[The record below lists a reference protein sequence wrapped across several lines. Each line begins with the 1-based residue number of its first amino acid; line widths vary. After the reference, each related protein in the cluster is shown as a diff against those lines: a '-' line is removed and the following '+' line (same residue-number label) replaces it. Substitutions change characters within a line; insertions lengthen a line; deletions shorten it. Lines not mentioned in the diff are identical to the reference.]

1 MPSSKTIGAQRPFKV
16 LVPALQG
23 STDPSRGPSGN
34 PVYKWKTFEQQYL
47 VERPGAN
54 RVIQSG
60 KSPGLA
66 NRAGILLTGAPS
78 SPATGVI
85 QVVGNAFLGPTSILL
100 GAYTLT
106 TGEDFQIG
114 SFVQATASFLVNATP
129 STSTLNINGL
139 NLIPTGGAAR
149 ASGANNYNNTLG
161 TVGAIAAEIS
171 AAINDPANAFVG
183 TATAI
188 AVGASVNLTA
198 VPVGA
203 LGNALTL
210 SSSTGTVSAS
220 GANFTGGLDDVEDT
234 ALNLAAAIMALP
246 EFSASVLGNQ
256 VSVSAEQLLNIT
268 LLSKTGASPYNFA
281 LTPANGTL
289 TGGDPHV
296 GPPVLA

>member
-16 LVPALQG
+16 LVPALQS

-47 VERPGAN
+47 VERPGTN
-54 RVIQSG
+54 RVLQSG
-60 KSPGLA
+60 KSPGIA
-66 NRAGILLTGAPS
+66 NRTGLLLTGSPS
-78 SPATGVI
+78 SPSTGVI
-85 QVVGNAFLGPTSILL
+85 QVVGNTFLGPTSILL

-106 TGEDFQIG
+106 TGEDFQVG
-114 SFVQATASFLVNATP
+114 SFVQATASLVVNATP
-129 STSTLNINGL
+129 STSTLTINGL
-139 NLIPTGGAAR
+139 NLSPTGGAGR
-149 ASGANNYNNTLG
+149 TPGANNYNNTLG
-161 TVGAIAAEIS
+161 TVGAIAAEIA
-171 AAINDPANAFVG
+171 AAINDPANAFAG

-188 AVGASVNLTA
+188 AAGASVNLTA
-198 VPVGA
+198 VPIGA

-234 ALNLAAAIMALP
+234 ALNLAAAISALP
-246 EFSASVLGNQ
+246 QFSASVLGDQ

-268 LLSKTGASPYNFA
+268 LFSKTGASPYNFA
-281 LTPANGTL
+281 LTPGNGTL

-296 GPPVLA
+296 GPPALV